1 MAGEAAGPAPS
12 WLRGQEVLTLSLQ
25 SDPALAGGRRM
36 PRCSPESLPAA
47 PWLGWQKGLL
57 FNGLVF
63 GDEAHGIPIPR
74 PEMAPWSRTRSLF
87 AVGEGGRSRREG
99 GEWEGRGEEAS
110 EAGDKVPPAGVAPA
124 VPVFLQSLGV
134 SLTSLPWAARLGP
147 TQSVSPKRVPE
158 PLCQANGQLKLC
170 FLSFTCGQRG

>member
-12 WLRGQEVLTLSLQ
+12 WLWGQEVLTLSLQ

-63 GDEAHGIPIPR
+63 GDEAQGIPIPLALKWLR
-74 PEMAPWSRTRSLF
+74 GAGRALRSLL
-87 AVGEGGRSRREG
+87 AKAAGAEG
-99 GEWEGRGEEAS
+99 
-110 EAGDKVPPAGVAPA
+110 K
-124 VPVFLQSLGV
+124 GV
-134 SLTSLPWAARLGP
+134 SGKGGVRKP
-147 TQSVSPKRVPE
+147 PKRVTKCRLQAWRSCSASFSAELGRFAHIPA
-158 PLCQANGQLKLC
+158 LGCQAWPDTIGVA
-170 FLSFTCGQRG
+170 

>member
-110 EAGDKVPPAGVAPA
+110 EAGDKVPPAGVAL
-124 VPVFLQSLGV
+124 LQCQFFCRAWAFRSHPCPGLPGSARHNRCRLSACLSLCAKQMG
-134 SLTSLPWAARLGP
+134 
-147 TQSVSPKRVPE
+147 
-158 PLCQANGQLKLC
+158 N
-170 FLSFTCGQRG
+170 